1 MKLHVKSC
9 SWSYYYIPGMYTS
22 YTVTSTQNL
31 FELYSHC
38 DIQQTHSL
46 VFFLVCSP
54 APNLVTKMFVMRLYT
69 EFFLPYKLTLKGIVD
84 ITHL

>member
-1 MKLHVKSC
+1 MLKVVVGLIITFQVCILATQLQAHKTFLSC
-9 SWSYYYIPGMYTS
+9 IA
-22 YTVTSTQNL
+22 TV
-31 FELYSHC
+31 
-38 DIQQTHSL
+38 IQQTHSL